1 MKPDVSVIVPI
12 YNVAGYLEQCL
23 DSLINQSH
31 RNIEIIC
38 IDDGSTDKSGEIIDA
53 YAAKDK
59 RVKAIHQPNAGVSA
73 ARNKGLET
81 ARGEYI
87 SFVDGD
93 DWIDTNAYQTILAE
107 IGANRPDMVLFR
119 HAEVFNDCAARPK
132 SNKAKEKIGKE
143 FDFKLMLGKYA
154 GVVWDKLFRRD
165 FINQHNIR
173 FMSDVSLGE
182 DGLFNV
188 ACYAAAPSPSI
199 YQVDGCF
206 YFYRQFRK
214 GSTMDTAYGLEVCE
228 KQRLACENAPFYA
241 TLPTERKMMVD
252 AKICGDY
259 IYRFNLLNDKDRQ
272 RNLAYMTNLRKIY
285 EERYGQPKMV
295 EVKFFAAL
303 NRLIKTGGRTH
314 NSLAKRLFHIGNS
327 RDKRYKIVRI
337 FGLEV
342 RFKRKPRTSDAQKAA

>member
-23 DSLINQSH
+23 DSLVNQSH

-119 HAEVFNDCAARPK
+119 NAEVFNGYVTMPK
-132 SNKAKEKIGKE
+132 SNPAKKRVGKK
-143 FDFKLMLGKYA
+143 FDFKLMLDKYA

-165 FINQHNIR
+165 FINRHNIR
-173 FMSDVSLGE
+173 FMSDVSIGE

-188 ACYAAAPSPSI
+188 ACYAATPSPFV

-228 KQRLACENAPFYA
+228 KQRLACESAPFYA
-241 TLPTERKMMVD
+241 TLLPERKMIVD

-259 IYRFNLLNDKDRQ
+259 IYRFNLLNGKERQ
-272 RNLAYMTNLRKIY
+272 QNLAYLTNLRKIY
-285 EERYGQPKMV
+285 EERYGGLNMV
-295 EVKFFAAL
+295 KVGLFAKL
-303 NRLIKTGGRTH
+303 NRLVKTDGKTH
-314 NSLAKRLFHIGNS
+314 ISLAKRLFHIGNS